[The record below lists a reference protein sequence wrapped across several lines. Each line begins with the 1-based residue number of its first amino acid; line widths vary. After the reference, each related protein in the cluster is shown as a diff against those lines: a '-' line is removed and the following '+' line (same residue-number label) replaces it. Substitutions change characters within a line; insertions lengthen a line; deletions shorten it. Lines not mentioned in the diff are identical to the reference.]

1 MKKSIY
7 FFVIVMFFMSYQIW
21 ACASPDPKE
30 CKQEQT
36 QEQTQEQGQIQ
47 GQQQE
52 ATGIGIGIGTG
63 IANADSNSM
72 SLSNS
77 ESNANA
83 IVGVGVNSENNN
95 ANINTAFGGSGGQ
108 GGSAYTK
115 NDISNANVNAINV
128 SPTINSYTGDS
139 LSAAVNNVEIGDN
152 ISEASVGDVSATS
165 GDSVSSIGDTLS
177 SSTSNNENNN
187 SVGDSISD
195 VSMGDIN
202 AGNSFSSSYF
212 NSEKLDSYDTSIQVG
227 SVRKSVPNISGY
239 AGMNR
244 YNYRD
249 SWEFGVRVT
258 IPLFTG
264 VTDKAIEYETNKLV
278 SEKNYLDAQI
288 LSLSAENER
297 KQSIHTMEINNIQ
310 NAYVADRKQITE
322 KHQAEMAV
330 LCKGIK
336 ETVKQI
342 NGSNELWEI
351 CNGFELVTPPVKI
364 VEKKIYIE
372 KKPKPSPCELC
383 EKEKQDLTKF

>member
-1 MKKSIY
+1 MRKGIY
-7 FFVIVMFFMSYQIW
+7 FFVVLVVLFFINYSVW
-21 ACASPDPKE
+21 ACASSDSK
-30 CKQEQT
+30 CNQSQDQEQ
-36 QEQTQEQGQIQ
+36 QQNQNQNQGQFQ
-47 GQQQE
+47 GQQQK
-52 ATGIGIGIGTG
+52 ATGIGIAT
-63 IANADSNSM
+63 ADSDSM
-72 SLSNS
+72 ALSNS
-77 ESNANA
+77 QSNANA

-95 ANINTAFGGSGGQ
+95 ANNNTAFGGSGGQ
-108 GGSAYTK
+108 GGTAYTK
-115 NDISNANVNAINV
+115 NDISNANINAVNV
-128 SPTINSYTGDS
+128 SPSINSYTGDS

-152 ISEASVGDVSATS
+152 ISESSVGDVSATS
-165 GDSVSSIGDTLS
+165 GDSISSIGDTLS
-177 SSTSNNENNN
+177 SSNNSNENNN

-227 SVRKSVPNISGY
+227 SVRKSIPNISGY

-288 LSLSAENER
+288 LSLNAENER
-297 KQSIHTMEINNIQ
+297 KQNIHTMEINNIQ
-310 NAYVADRKQITE
+310 EAYVADRKQITE

-336 ETVKQI
+336 ETLKQV
-342 NGSNELWEI
+342 NGSNELWQI
-351 CNGFELVTPPVKI
+351 CNGFDLVTPPIKI

-383 EKEKQDLTKF
+383 EKEKQVLAR